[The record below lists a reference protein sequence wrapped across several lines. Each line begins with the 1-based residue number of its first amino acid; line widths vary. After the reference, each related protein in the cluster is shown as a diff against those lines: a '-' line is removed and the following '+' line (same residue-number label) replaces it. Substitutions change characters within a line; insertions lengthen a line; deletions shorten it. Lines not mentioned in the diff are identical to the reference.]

1 MGLAVERKAALRWEG
16 EEGISRAHARRAYAE
31 VNRCANAFREL
42 GVQRRSRRV
51 VHAHVPAELV
61 SFFATIKIGA
71 SILPLF
77 SGYGAEAAAARVR
90 DAEAT
95 ILVTAD
101 GFWRRG
107 QAVAMKA
114 TADLVAEGLR
124 HS

>member
-1 MGLAVERKAALRWEG
+1 M
-16 EEGISRAHARRAYAE
+16 
-31 VNRCANAFREL
+31 NRCANAFREL
-42 GVQRRSRRV
+42 GVQKGDRV
-51 VHAHVPAELV
+51 ALFMPMCPELIV

-95 ILVTAD
+95 ILRHRRRLR
-101 GFWRRG
+101 RRG

-114 TADLVAEGLR
+114 TADLVAEAASVTLMRFGCAAPR
-124 HS
+124 HGADDRWTRLPLA